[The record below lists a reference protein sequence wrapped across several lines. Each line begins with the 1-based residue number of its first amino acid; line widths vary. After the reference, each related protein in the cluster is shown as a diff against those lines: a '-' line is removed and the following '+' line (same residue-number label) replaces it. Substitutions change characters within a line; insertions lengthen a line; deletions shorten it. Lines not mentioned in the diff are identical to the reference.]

1 SSATCLKNCHI
12 RHAMD
17 SLYHLEENVFDL
29 KYEPLAGSSLT
40 NLLRLASQ
48 NKFMVSA
55 RYMPRMLYATMMSSI
70 IAPFRLKEYLQ
81 FNKKIQQTKLTHP
94 PLFIIGHWR
103 SGTTYVH
110 NVLSLDATFG
120 YCTTFT
126 ATIPGVFLG
135 SEKMFKPVL
144 AASIPEKRPMDEVP
158 MGTDLPQEEEYA
170 IGAFI
175 PYAYYNGWCFPRNM
189 GFYNRFVTME
199 DASPAVIDE
208 WKTAYQYFLQKL
220 TYYRGG
226 KRLVL
231 KNPAHTA
238 RIKLLLEMFPDAQFI
253 NIYRNPYHLYYS
265 MMRFLQIVV
274 PRYCVQRPDMH
285 ATEEHMID
293 LYARFYK
300 KYFEE
305 RHLIPEGNLVE
316 VKYEDFIEN
325 PMKDV
330 EMIYRTLDLHAFT
343 NVKSSMCEYTGTQK
357 YFKAS
362 SYTVDPEVREKL
374 SKKWKTVFDEFGYEP

>member
-1 SSATCLKNCHI
+1 
-12 RHAMD
+12 M
-17 SLYHLEENVFDL
+17 ENFYQMNENIFDL
-29 KYEPLAGSSLT
+29 KYEPLAGSSLI
-40 NLLRLASQ
+40 NLLRLCSQ
-48 NKFMVSA
+48 NNFMVSP
-55 RYMPRMLYATMMSSI
+55 RYIPRMLYATVMSSI
-70 IAPFRLKEYLQ
+70 IAPFRLKEHLQ
-81 FNKKIQQTKLTHP
+81 FNVKIRQTALTHS

-110 NVLSLDATFG
+110 NILSLDTSFG
-120 YCTTFT
+120 YCSTFT

-170 IGAFI
+170 VGAFV
-175 PYAYYNGWCFPRNM
+175 PYAYYNGWCFPKNM
-189 GFYNRFVTME
+189 GLYNRFVTMDHVSQE
-199 DASPAVIDE
+199 VIDE
-208 WKTAYQYFLQKL
+208 WKDAYLYFVQKL
-220 TYYRGG
+220 TYYRDG

-285 ATEEHMID
+285 ALENHMID
-293 LYARFYK
+293 LYAHIYK
-300 KYFEE
+300 KYLED
-305 RHLIPEGNLVE
+305 RTLIPDGNLVE
-316 VKYEDFIEN
+316 VKYEDFIQN
-325 PMKDV
+325 PMKDI
-330 EMIYRTLDLHAFT
+330 EKIYRTFRLNGLKESK
-343 NVKSSMCEYTGTQK
+343 KSMTEYVTTQK
-357 YFKAS
+357 FFKAS
-362 SYTVDPEVREKL
+362 SYNVDPVVKEKL
-374 SKKWKTVFDEFGYEP
+374 FSKWNVVFDAFGYER